1 MVGGRDQDVAEIRPV
16 LADLGSAITHTGS
29 VGSAHALKALNNLL
43 SVIGLVGGLEVLAVG
58 RKFGLDPQLMLDV
71 INTSTGRNHATELK
85 IGQQVLTGDWNVGF
99 SLALT
104 VKDVTTALELA
115 ISEGVDTPVSA
126 AAVDI
131 CRKALDR
138 LAETKPDQ
146 SEIGKYLEQTNTFSY
161 AE

>member
-1 MVGGRDQDVAEIRPV
+1 
-16 LADLGSAITHTGS
+16 
-29 VGSAHALKALNNLL
+29 LKALNNLL

-71 INTSTGRNHATELK
+71 INTSTGRNHATEFK
-85 IGQQVLTGDWNVGF
+85 IGQQVLTEQWNVGF

-115 ISEGVDTPVSA
+115 QIEGVDTPVSA

-131 CRKALDR
+131 CRNALDR
-138 LAETKPDQ
+138 LAADRPDQ
-146 SEIGKYLEQTNTFSY
+146 SEVAKYLEHVNAFSY
-161 AE
+161 TH